1 MPGTLRK
8 TSSSQRAD
16 AVLESSF
23 TFIPGVG
30 SKTEEQLWNDGIF
43 TWDDAIT
50 KLDSITRIGRSK
62 RDSIRS
68 YLTKAVEALERSD
81 VSFFANNF
89 PKSDHWR
96 LFDYFPN
103 NTVFLDIETSGLSL
117 YYDYITLVGAF
128 DGHSNT
134 YFIKD
139 HNLSGICEHLSNYQI
154 IATFNGTNFD
164 IPFLKKEFPQI
175 HIPPIHI
182 DLRYLL
188 RSVGVSGPLK
198 TVEKNLGIQ
207 RPSDLREL
215 SGRDA
220 VVLWRRFTNGD
231 DDALRTLLLY
241 NAFDTANLV
250 YLLDY
255 CRNMRAA
262 KITSKMQAATYQ
274 IRMGETPRV
283 PQCATRAPVAR
294 RRVSPNTVVKRIDDD
309 IFEIRSGKQKIN
321 INRRAIKK
329 PEIKIEEILDQLQ
342 SNQKAPVSIGIDL
355 SGSEER
361 PSGVC
366 VLRGREAHLDM
377 LETDAQLLSLM
388 QETRP
393 SVVSID
399 SPLSLP
405 KGRCCSK
412 DSCQCRQ
419 FGITRECERTLKKR
433 GINVYPCLIPS
444 MQSLTTRG
452 MRIAALAE
460 QHGLH
465 VIESYPGAAQDILG
479 LPRKRVDLEGLQTDL
494 TNMGIKA
501 VAGRSVISHHEI
513 DALTSALVGYFYLIG
528 RYESLGNVD
537 EGYLIIPSIQ
547 TSNRERNYVEVAIG
561 EGICRG
567 TTLAPTTPDLGKANR

>member
-1 MPGTLRK
+1 MSQTLRK
-8 TSSSQRAD
+8 NSHSERVD
-16 AVLESSF
+16 GVLESSF
-23 TFIPGVG
+23 AFVPGVG
-30 SKTEEQLWNDGIF
+30 SKTEELLWNAGIF
-43 TWDDAIT
+43 TWDDAKG
-50 KLDSITRIGRSK
+50 KLDSVRIGSSK
-62 RDSIRS
+62 RDLIRG
-68 YLTKAVEALERSD
+68 YLTEATEALARSD
-81 VSFFANNF
+81 VTFFVDKL

-96 LFDYFPN
+96 LYEHFRN
-103 NTVFLDIETSGLSL
+103 STVFLDIETSGLSL
-117 YYDYITLVGAF
+117 YYDFITLVGAF

-154 IATFNGTNFD
+154 IATFNGTHFD

-198 TVEKNLGIQ
+198 TVENHLGIQ
-207 RPSDLREL
+207 RPSDLREI

-231 DDALRTLLLY
+231 DDALRTFLLY

-255 CRNMRAA
+255 CCNVKAA
-262 KITSKMQAATYQ
+262 NIASKMQAATYQ

-283 PQCATRAPVAR
+283 PQYAISTPVAHR
-294 RRVSPNTVVKRIDDD
+294 LVSPNTVVTRIGDD
-309 IFEIRSGKQKIN
+309 IFKIRSGNQEIN

-329 PEIKIEEILDQLQ
+329 PDIKIQEILDQLRLKQ
-342 SNQKAPVSIGIDL
+342 RVPVSLGIDL

-366 VLRGREAHLDM
+366 VLRGREAYLDT
-377 LETDAQLLSLM
+377 LETDAQLVSLM

-399 SPLSLP
+399 SPLSIP
-405 KGRCCSK
+405 RGRCCSN
-412 DSCQCRQ
+412 DSCECRRV
-419 FGITRECERTLKKR
+419 GITRECERTLKKR

-444 MQSLTTRG
+444 MQSLTVRG
-452 MRIAALAE
+452 MRIAALAR
-460 QHGLH
+460 QLGFH

-479 LPRKRVDLEGLQTDL
+479 LPRKRVDLRGLQTDL
-494 TNMGIKA
+494 TNMGIEPICN
-501 VAGRSVISHHEI
+501 RSLINHHEI
-513 DALTSALVGYFYLIG
+513 DALTSALVGFFYLIG
-528 RYESLGNVD
+528 QYESLGNED
-537 EGYLIIPSIQ
+537 EGYLVIPSIQ
-547 TSNRERNYVEVAIG
+547 S
-561 EGICRG
+561 
-567 TTLAPTTPDLGKANR
+567 PH